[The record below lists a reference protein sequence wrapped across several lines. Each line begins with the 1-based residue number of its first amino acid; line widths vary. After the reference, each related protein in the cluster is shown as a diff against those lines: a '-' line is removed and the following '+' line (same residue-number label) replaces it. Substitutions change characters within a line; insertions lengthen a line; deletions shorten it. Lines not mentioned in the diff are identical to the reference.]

1 MWNKTKFAL
10 LASLI
15 WVAGCKKDNE
25 NIAPQPPI
33 ENDTKYT
40 HEIDLLSLLGRVVD
54 ATTGDVSVEF
64 LNAVGKPAPYYTDL
78 YGYQALRLTSAEK
91 IKRDFVPKH
100 AQVIKED
107 ANTLE
112 LKFNSG
118 WTGKFYINTAMKIK
132 GFNTFTVPIDHFYAG
147 GATHREFLANL
158 EEFRGI
164 IKREG
169 WESTYLI
176 PNPDY
181 ALEVDTEKKLPQL
194 MPAPIIRGTDL
205 QTFPSRTNAILLV
218 PDRHGDRGIYNRL
231 YTALEDGAT
240 YDWFALEMMSDKLQ
254 GAIDIYLSAPEGSDA
269 FLKAKKALLD
279 YYDAAWNQHFKVTY
293 ASREDNHYFR
303 LIDLARR
310 KGKKVYA
317 LEEVSEL
324 FFFFRYGEDPFG
336 LYVRNNGWAKNLPAG
351 GRGVVFGGLAHFE
364 RTGAVNFQDFVH
376 NDSPTRLIYSF

>member
-1 MWNKTKFAL
+1 MLNTTKIAVLAAL
-10 LASLI
+10 LM
-15 WVAGCKKDNE
+15 VAGCKKDSE
-25 NIAPQPPI
+25 NITPEAPT
-33 ENDTKYT
+33 ENSAKYT
-40 HEIDLLSLLGRVVD
+40 HEIDILPLLGRVLD
-54 ATTGDVSVEF
+54 PTTGDVSEEF
-64 LNAVGKPAPYYTDL
+64 LKAVGKPATHYTDF
-78 YGYQALRLTSAEK
+78 YGYQALRLTSAER
-91 IKRDFVPKH
+91 IKRDFVPKY
-100 AQVIKED
+100 AQVLKED

-132 GFNTFTVPIDHFYAG
+132 GYNSYTVPVDHFYAG
-147 GATHREFLANL
+147 GETFAAFLANL

-181 ALEVDTEKKLPQL
+181 ALEVDTENKLAP
-194 MPAPIIRGTDL
+194 MTAAPILRGAEL
-205 QTFPSRTNAILLV
+205 QTFPSQTNALILV
-218 PDRHGDRGIYNRL
+218 PDTHGNLDIYNQL
-231 YTALEDGAT
+231 YTALENGET
-240 YDWFALEMMSDKLQ
+240 YDWFALEMMSEKLQ
-254 GAIDIYLSAPEGSDA
+254 GTLDTYLSAPEGSEA

-279 YYDAAWNQHFKVTY
+279 YYDTAWNQHFKVTY

-317 LEEVSEL
+317 LEKVSEL

-336 LYVRNNGWAKNLPAG
+336 LYVRNNGWAKNIPAG
-351 GRGVVFGGLAHFE
+351 GRGVVFGGRAHFE
-364 RTGAVNFQDFVH
+364 RAGAVNFQDFVH
-376 NDSPTRLIYSF
+376 QYTPDRRIYSY